1 MSTSSDLDLDSL
13 FLPAWAQQPANKN
26 LYAKYE
32 GGEEREGGRGDRR
45 GGRDGDRGGRGGG
58 PRPGRPGESR
68 GPRPQ
73 AGGGR
78 GGPQDRRGGGAA
90 GGGGFGGPGR
100 RDFGG
105 RGERRPEAERPAP
118 VALPEVDAQL
128 RPNDEGVDSL
138 SRQIKVTG
146 RAYPLFGI
154 AKIVLERPERYN
166 VVFTTKKK
174 SDGSIAQALFVC
186 ALDDTLWLS
195 EDEAMAH
202 VLQKHFGT
210 FYQAERT
217 PTDPPKGT
225 YTFVG
230 QCGMSGVI
238 LGPPNHHDYQ
248 NQLRKLHTERFARL
262 PFDMFKARVK
272 IVRDEEVVKKWVEDQ
287 SWKTEFSCLNVPE
300 PLNLATREDVET
312 HFRAT
317 HLATIVRSVPS
328 HTVTGVASRALPCRP
343 LYQLARECWHDQDHF
358 PLQLATVLSQQFA
371 SHGLQFFKVNKT
383 VTHVSVARP
392 SFLDLETTV
401 VSDNV
406 KRIMEF
412 ITANPKCSR
421 RKMFESLA
429 PAAVATTQP
438 ATEGAAVPELSPEA
452 AAIISDLH
460 WLVHQGHVIEFANG
474 TLETAKK
481 PLPKPP
487 KQVSKKTPNAA
498 KPAEAE
504 TSETTVES
512 VESVESVVES
522 LASEAPLA
530 DDVLAESPAAEAAPG
545 AASETQP
552 ETKPA

>member
-32 GGEEREGGRGDRR
+32 GGEDREGGRGDRR
-45 GGRDGDRGGRGGG
+45 GGRDGDRGGGRPGG
-58 PRPGRPGESR
+58 PRPGRPGEAR
-68 GPRPQ
+68 GARPPM
-73 AGGGR
+73 GGGR

-90 GGGGFGGPGR
+90 GGGGFGGKSR

-105 RGERRPEAERPAP
+105 GGERRPEVERPAP
-118 VALPEVDAQL
+118 VQLPDVDAQL

-138 SRQIKVTG
+138 ARQIKVTG

-174 SDGSIAQALFVC
+174 SDGAVAQALFVC

-195 EDEAMAH
+195 EDEAAAH
-202 VLQKHFGT
+202 VLQKHFAT

-225 YTFVG
+225 YTFVA

-238 LGPPNHHDYQ
+238 FGPPNHHDYQ
-248 NQLRKLHTERFARL
+248 NQLRKLHAERFARL

-300 PLNLATREDVET
+300 PLNLATRDDVEK

-317 HLATIVRSVPS
+317 HLATIVRSVPT

-343 LYQLARECWHDQDHF
+343 LYQLARERWHDQDHF

-406 KRIMEF
+406 KRIIEF
-412 ITANPKCSR
+412 ISANPKCSR
-421 RKMFESLA
+421 RKMFEALA

-438 ATEGAAVPELSPEA
+438 TAEGAPVAELSPEA

-481 PLPKPP
+481 PMP
-487 KQVSKKTPNAA
+487 KQPKQPRSAAGAA
-498 KPAEAE
+498 KSAEAETAE

-512 VESVESVVES
+512 VESVVAGLANETPAESQTV
-522 LASEAPLA
+522 EAP
-530 DDVLAESPAAEAAPG
+530 
-545 AASETQP
+545 SETP
-552 ETKPA
+552 VENNPA

>member
-32 GGEEREGGRGDRR
+32 GGEEREGPRR
-45 GGRDGDRGGRGGG
+45 GGRDGGRGGRPGG
-58 PRPGRPGESR
+58 PRSERSGDSR

-73 AGGGR
+73 SGGGR
-78 GGPQDRRGGGAA
+78 GPQDRRGGGP
-90 GGGGFGGPGR
+90 GGSGFGGKGR
-100 RDFGG
+100 RDFSP
-105 RGERRPEAERPAP
+105 RGERRPESDRPAP
-118 VALPEVDAQL
+118 VALPEVEAQL

-174 SDGSIAQALFVC
+174 SDGSVAQPLFVC
-186 ALDDTLWLS
+186 ALDDTVWLS
-195 EDEAMAH
+195 EDEAVAH
-202 VLQKHFGT
+202 ILQKHFTT
-210 FYQAERT
+210 FYQPERT
-217 PTDPPKGT
+217 ATEPPKGV
-225 YTFVG
+225 YTFVA

-248 NQLRKLHTERFARL
+248 NQLRKLHGERFSKM

-287 SWKTEFSCLNVPE
+287 SWKTEYVCLNVPE
-300 PLNLATREDVET
+300 PLKLPSREEVEK

-317 HLATIVRSVPS
+317 HAANIIRSVPS

-343 LYQLARECWHDQDHF
+343 LYQLARERWHDQDHF

-406 KRIMEF
+406 KRIIEF

-421 RKMFESLA
+421 RKMFEALA

-438 ATEGAAVPELSPEA
+438 AAEGAPVPELSPEA
-452 AAIISDLH
+452 SAIISDLH

-481 PLPKPP
+481 PLPKPA
-487 KQVSKKTPNAA
+487 KQPA
-498 KPAEAE
+498 KPAANSPKPTE
-504 TSETTVES
+504 TEPAETTVES
-512 VESVESVVES
+512 VESVVEGLS
-522 LASEAPLA
+522 SEAPLASEAP
-530 DDVLAESPAAEAAPG
+530 AETQPAEATPASEST
-545 AASETQP
+545 SETQP
-552 ETKPA
+552 ASTSA

>member
-32 GGEEREGGRGDRR
+32 GGEEREGGRGERR
-45 GGRDGDRGGRGGG
+45 GGRDGDRGGRPGG

-73 AGGGR
+73 SGTGR
-78 GGPQDRRGGGAA
+78 GPQDRRGGGAA

-100 RDFGG
+100 RDFPP
-105 RGERRPEAERPAP
+105 RGERPERPAP
-118 VALPEVDAQL
+118 VALPDVDAQL

-174 SDGSIAQALFVC
+174 SDGSVAQALFVC

-195 EDEAMAH
+195 EDEAAAH
-202 VLQKHFGT
+202 VLQKHFAT

-225 YTFVG
+225 YTFVA
-230 QCGMSGVI
+230 QCGTSGII

-248 NQLRKLHTERFARL
+248 NQLRKLHMERFARM

-300 PLNLATREDVET
+300 PLNLATREDVEK

-343 LYQLARECWHDQDHF
+343 LYQLARERWHDQDHF

-406 KRIMEF
+406 KRIIEF

-438 ATEGAAVPELSPEA
+438 ATEGAPVPELSPEA

-481 PLPKPP
+481 PMPKTP
-487 KQVSKKTPNAA
+487 KQAKPAPGAA
-498 KPAEAE
+498 KPAEPETPE

-512 VESVESVVES
+512 VESVVAGLANETPAESQTV
-522 LASEAPLA
+522 EAP
-530 DDVLAESPAAEAAPG
+530 
-545 AASETQP
+545 SETP
-552 ETKPA
+552 VENNPA

>member
-1 MSTSSDLDLDSL
+1 MDLDSL

-32 GGEEREGGRGDRR
+32 GGEEREGGRGERR
-45 GGRDGDRGGRGGG
+45 GGRDGDRGGRPGG

-73 AGGGR
+73 SGTGR
-78 GGPQDRRGGGAA
+78 GPQDRRGGGAA

-100 RDFGG
+100 RDFPP
-105 RGERRPEAERPAP
+105 RGERPERPAP
-118 VALPEVDAQL
+118 VALPDVDAQL

-174 SDGSIAQALFVC
+174 SDGSVAQALFVC

-195 EDEAMAH
+195 EDEAAAH
-202 VLQKHFGT
+202 VLQKHFAT

-225 YTFVG
+225 YTFVA
-230 QCGMSGVI
+230 QCGTSGII

-248 NQLRKLHTERFARL
+248 NQLRKLHMERFARM

-300 PLNLATREDVET
+300 PLNLATREDVEK

-343 LYQLARECWHDQDHF
+343 LYQLARERWHDQDHF

-406 KRIMEF
+406 KRIIEF

-438 ATEGAAVPELSPEA
+438 APEGAPVPELSPEA

-481 PLPKPP
+481 PMPKTP
-487 KQVSKKTPNAA
+487 KQAKPAPGAA
-498 KPAEAE
+498 KPAEPETPE

-512 VESVESVVES
+512 VESVVAGLANETPAESQTV
-522 LASEAPLA
+522 EAP
-530 DDVLAESPAAEAAPG
+530 
-545 AASETQP
+545 SETP
-552 ETKPA
+552 VENNPA

>member
-32 GGEEREGGRGDRR
+32 GGEEREGPRR
-45 GGRDGDRGGRGGG
+45 GGRDGDRSGRGGRPGG
-58 PRPGRPGESR
+58 PRPERSGDSR

-73 AGGGR
+73 SGGGR
-78 GGPQDRRGGGAA
+78 GPQDRRGGGT
-90 GGGGFGGPGR
+90 GGSGFGGKGR
-100 RDFGG
+100 RDFSP
-105 RGERRPEAERPAP
+105 RGERRPESDRPAP

-174 SDGSIAQALFVC
+174 SDGSVAQPLFVC
-186 ALDDTLWLS
+186 ALDDTVWLS
-195 EDEAMAH
+195 EDEAVAH
-202 VLQKHFGT
+202 VLQKHFTT
-210 FYQAERT
+210 FYQPERT
-217 PTDPPKGT
+217 ATEPPKGV
-225 YTFVG
+225 YTFVA

-248 NQLRKLHTERFARL
+248 NQLRKLHSERFSKM

-287 SWKTEFSCLNVPE
+287 SWKTEYVCLNVPE
-300 PLNLATREDVET
+300 PLKLPTREEVEK
-312 HFRAT
+312 HFRTT
-317 HLATIVRSVPS
+317 HAANIIRSVSS

-343 LYQLARECWHDQDHF
+343 LYQLARERWHDQDHF

-371 SHGLQFFKVNKT
+371 QHGLQFFKVNKT

-392 SFLDLETTV
+392 NFLDLETTV

-421 RKMFESLA
+421 RKMFEALA

-438 ATEGAAVPELSPEA
+438 AAEGAPVPELSPEA
-452 AAIISDLH
+452 SAIISDLH

-481 PLPKPP
+481 PLPKPA
-487 KQVSKKTPNAA
+487 KQPA
-498 KPAEAE
+498 KPVANSPKSTE
-504 TSETTVES
+504 TEPAETTVES
-512 VESVESVVES
+512 VESVVEGLS
-522 LASEAPLA
+522 SEAPLASEAP
-530 DDVLAESPAAEAAPG
+530 AETQPTEAAP
-545 AASETQP
+545 ASESTSETQP
-552 ETKPA
+552 ASTPA

>member
-45 GGRDGDRGGRGGG
+45 GGRDGDRGGRPGG
-58 PRPGRPGESR
+58 PRPSRPGEAR
-68 GPRPQ
+68 GPRPPM
-73 AGGGR
+73 GGGR

-138 SRQIKVTG
+138 ARQIKVTG

-174 SDGSIAQALFVC
+174 SDGSVTQALFVC

-195 EDEAMAH
+195 EDEAAAH
-202 VLQKHFGT
+202 VLQKHFAT

-225 YTFVG
+225 YTFVA

-248 NQLRKLHTERFARL
+248 NQLRKLHADRFSRL

-287 SWKTEFSCLNVPE
+287 SWKTEFVCLNVSE
-300 PLNLATREDVET
+300 PLQLPTREEVEK

-317 HLATIVRSVPS
+317 HLATIVRSVPT
-328 HTVTGVASRALPCRP
+328 HTVSGVASRALPCRP
-343 LYQLARECWHDQDHF
+343 LYQLARERWHDQDHF

-383 VTHVSVARP
+383 VTHVSIARP
-392 SFLDLETTV
+392 TFLDLETTV

-406 KRIMEF
+406 KRILEF

-429 PAAVATTQP
+429 PAAVTTTQP
-438 ATEGAAVPELSPEA
+438 AAEGTAVPDLSPEA
-452 AAIISDLH
+452 SAIISDLH

-487 KQVSKKTPNAA
+487 KQAKRAAPDAA
-498 KPAEAE
+498 KPAEAETPE

-512 VESVESVVES
+512 VESVVAG
-522 LASEAPLA
+522 LANETP
-530 DDVLAESPAAEAAPG
+530 AESQTVA
-545 AASETQP
+545 AASETTG
-552 ETKPA
+552 ENNPA

>member
-45 GGRDGDRGGRGGG
+45 GGRDGDRGGRPGG
-58 PRPGRPGESR
+58 PRPSRPGEAR
-68 GPRPQ
+68 GPRPPM
-73 AGGGR
+73 GGGR

-138 SRQIKVTG
+138 ARQIKVTG

-174 SDGSIAQALFVC
+174 SDGSVAQALFVC

-195 EDEAMAH
+195 EDEAAAH
-202 VLQKHFGT
+202 VLQKHFAT

-225 YTFVG
+225 YTFVA

-248 NQLRKLHTERFARL
+248 NQLRKLHADRFSRL

-287 SWKTEFSCLNVPE
+287 SWKTEFVCLNVAE
-300 PLNLATREDVET
+300 PLQLPTREEVEK

-317 HLATIVRSVPS
+317 HLATIVRSVPT
-328 HTVTGVASRALPCRP
+328 HTVSGVASRALPCRP
-343 LYQLARECWHDQDHF
+343 LYQLARERWHDQDHF

-383 VTHVSVARP
+383 VTHVSIARP
-392 SFLDLETTV
+392 TFLDLETTV

-406 KRIMEF
+406 KRILEF

-429 PAAVATTQP
+429 PAAVTTTQP
-438 ATEGAAVPELSPEA
+438 AAEGTAVPDLSPEA
-452 AAIISDLH
+452 SAIISDLH

-487 KQVSKKTPNAA
+487 KQAKRAAPDAA
-498 KPAEAE
+498 KPAEAETPE

-512 VESVESVVES
+512 VESVVAG
-522 LASEAPLA
+522 LANETP
-530 DDVLAESPAAEAAPG
+530 AESQTVA
-545 AASETQP
+545 AASETTG
-552 ETKPA
+552 ENNPA

>member
-32 GGEEREGGRGDRR
+32 GGEEREDRR
-45 GGRDGDRGGRGGG
+45 GGRDGDRGGRGGRPGG
-58 PRPGRPGESR
+58 PRPGRPGEAR

-73 AGGGR
+73 SGAGR
-78 GGPQDRRGGGAA
+78 GPQDRRGGGAA
-90 GGGGFGGPGR
+90 GGGGFGGGFGGPGR
-100 RDFGG
+100 RDFPP
-105 RGERRPEAERPAP
+105 RGERPERPAP
-118 VALPEVDAQL
+118 VALPDVDAQL

-138 SRQIKVTG
+138 ARQIKVTG

-174 SDGSIAQALFVC
+174 SDGSVAQALFVC

-195 EDEAMAH
+195 EDEAAAH
-202 VLQKHFGT
+202 VLQKHFAT

-225 YTFVG
+225 YTFVA

-238 LGPPNHHDYQ
+238 FGPPNHHDYQ
-248 NQLRKLHTERFARL
+248 NQLRKLHAERFARL

-300 PLNLATREDVET
+300 PLNLATREDVEK

-343 LYQLARECWHDQDHF
+343 LYQLARERWHDQDHF

-406 KRIMEF
+406 KRIIEF

-421 RKMFESLA
+421 RKMFEALA

-438 ATEGAAVPELSPEA
+438 TTEGAPVSELSPEA

-481 PLPKPP
+481 PMPKPP
-487 KQVSKKTPNAA
+487 KPAKPAAGAA
-498 KPAEAE
+498 KPVEAETPE

-512 VESVESVVES
+512 VESVVAG
-522 LASEAPLA
+522 LANETP
-530 DDVLAESPAAEAAPG
+530 AESQTVEP
-545 AASETQP
+545 ASETTT
-552 ETKPA
+552 ENNPA

>member
-32 GGEEREGGRGDRR
+32 GGGEEREGGRGDRR
-45 GGRDGDRGGRGGG
+45 GGRDGDRGGRGGRPG
-58 PRPGRPGESR
+58 GSRPGRPGESR

-73 AGGGR
+73 SGEGR
-78 GGPQDRRGGGAA
+78 GPQDRRGGGAA
-90 GGGGFGGPGR
+90 GGGGFGGGFGGKGR
-100 RDFGG
+100 RDFPP
-105 RGERRPEAERPAP
+105 RGERPERPAP
-118 VALPEVDAQL
+118 VQLPDVDAQL

-138 SRQIKVTG
+138 ARQIKVTG

-174 SDGSIAQALFVC
+174 SDGSVAQPLFVC
-186 ALDDTLWLS
+186 ALDETVWLS
-195 EDEAMAH
+195 EDEAVAH
-202 VLQKHFGT
+202 ILQKHFAT

-225 YTFVG
+225 YTFVA

-248 NQLRKLHTERFARL
+248 NQLRKLHADRFSRL

-287 SWKTEFSCLNVPE
+287 SWKTEFVCLNVAE
-300 PLNLATREDVET
+300 PLRLETREDVEK

-317 HLATIVRSVPS
+317 HLATIVRSVPT

-343 LYQLARECWHDQDHF
+343 LYQLARERWHDQDHF

-406 KRIMEF
+406 KRIIEF

-421 RKMFESLA
+421 RKMFEALA
-429 PAAVATTQP
+429 PAAVSTTQP
-438 ATEGAAVPELSPEA
+438 AAEGAPVAELSPEA

-481 PLPKPP
+481 PLPKQP
-487 KQVSKKTPNAA
+487 KQPKPAA
-498 KPAEAE
+498 GAGKPAEAETPE

-512 VESVESVVES
+512 VESVVAG
-522 LASEAPLA
+522 LANETP
-530 DDVLAESPAAEAAPG
+530 AESQTVAPP
-545 AASETQP
+545 SETP
-552 ETKPA
+552 VENNPA

>member
-32 GGEEREGGRGDRR
+32 GGEEREGPRR
-45 GGRDGDRGGRGGG
+45 GGRDGDRGGRGGRPGG
-58 PRPGRPGESR
+58 PRPERSRDSR

-73 AGGGR
+73 GGGGR
-78 GGPQDRRGGGAA
+78 GPQDRRGGG
-90 GGGGFGGPGR
+90 GFGGKGR
-100 RDFGG
+100 RDFPP
-105 RGERRPEAERPAP
+105 RGEQRPERPAP
-118 VALPEVDAQL
+118 VALPEVDVQL

-154 AKIVLERPERYN
+154 AQIVLERPERYN
-166 VVFTTKKK
+166 VVFSTKKK
-174 SDGSIAQALFVC
+174 PDGSVAQPLFVC
-186 ALDDTLWLS
+186 ALDETVWLS
-195 EDEAMAH
+195 EDEAVGH
-202 VLQKHFGT
+202 ILQKHFNT

-217 PTDPPKGT
+217 ATEPPKGV
-225 YTFVG
+225 YTFVA

-248 NQLRKLHTERFARL
+248 NQLRKLHGERFSKM
-262 PFDMFKARVK
+262 PFDMFKSRVK
-272 IVRDEEVVKKWVEDQ
+272 IVRDEEVVKKWVEEQ
-287 SWKTEFSCLNVPE
+287 SWKTEYVCLNVPE
-300 PLNLATREDVET
+300 PLKLPSREEVEK

-317 HLATIVRSVPS
+317 HMANIVRSVPS
-328 HTVTGVASRALPCRP
+328 HTVTGVASRAMACRP
-343 LYQLARECWHDQDHF
+343 LYQLARERWHDQERF

-371 SHGLQFFKVNKT
+371 QHGLQFFKVNKT

-392 SFLDLETTV
+392 NFLDLETTV

-421 RKMFESLA
+421 RKLFEALA
-429 PAAVATTQP
+429 PTAVATTQP
-438 ATEGAAVPELSPEA
+438 ATEGAPVPELSPEA
-452 AAIISDLH
+452 SAIISDLH

-481 PLPKPP
+481 PLPKPA
-487 KQVSKKTPNAA
+487 KQAKPVAEAA
-498 KPAEAE
+498 KTADAG
-504 TSETTVES
+504 TTETTVET
-512 VESVESVVES
+512 VESVVEG
-522 LASEAPLA
+522 LASEAPA
-530 DDVLAESPAAEAAPG
+530 APAESQPAETTATPTST
-545 AASETQP
+545 SEP
-552 ETKPA
+552 ESTPA

>member
-45 GGRDGDRGGRGGG
+45 GGRDGDRGGRPGG
-58 PRPGRPGESR
+58 PRPSRPGEAR
-68 GPRPQ
+68 GPRPPM
-73 AGGGR
+73 GGGR

-174 SDGSIAQALFVC
+174 SDGSVAQPLFVC

-195 EDEAMAH
+195 EDEAAAH
-202 VLQKHFGT
+202 VLQKHFAT

-225 YTFVG
+225 YTFVA

-248 NQLRKLHTERFARL
+248 NQLRKLHADRFARL

-287 SWKTEFSCLNVPE
+287 SWKTEFVCLNVPE
-300 PLNLATREDVET
+300 PLQLPTREEVEK

-317 HLATIVRSVPS
+317 HLATIVRSVPT

-343 LYQLARECWHDQDHF
+343 LYQLARERWHDQDHF

-383 VTHVSVARP
+383 VTHVSIARP
-392 SFLDLETTV
+392 TFLDLETTV

-406 KRIMEF
+406 KRILEF

-429 PAAVATTQP
+429 PAAVSTTQP
-438 ATEGAAVPELSPEA
+438 AAAEGTAVPDLSPEA
-452 AAIISDLH
+452 SAIISDLH

-481 PLPKPP
+481 PLPKQP
-487 KQVSKKTPNAA
+487 KPAKRAATDAA

-504 TSETTVES
+504 APEASETTVES
-512 VESVESVVES
+512 VESVVAG
-522 LASEAPLA
+522 LANETP
-530 DDVLAESPAAEAAPG
+530 AESQTVAPP
-545 AASETQP
+545 SETSV
-552 ETKPA
+552 ENNPA